1 MALSP
6 SHRGKIRLLLVGLML
21 TLGGC
26 GAGGGDAQQTVLR
39 IGDQVH
45 GLETLLKATGEDRPT
60 GYRIEWSNFL
70 GGPAVIAAQTGGSV
84 DVGWMYE
91 TPLVFAQAAGS
102 PVKVVAAA
110 RPVTPGASSVA
121 LVVRPDSSIRSV
133 RDLRGRKVG
142 LMPGTV
148 TQYLVVRLLE
158 REGLSLS
165 DIRPVT
171 LGSVS
176 PAMLDNGTIDAAV
189 TVDPYLSQML
199 LSGKA
204 RVLASGGAPLT
215 PDLQYV
221 VASDKALADP
231 ARAKAIGDL
240 IARIGRALR
249 ARQADPDKA
258 VPVYTKAL
266 NLPAPVIGQYLRRAP
281 ARLAPIDKAVVADQ
295 QVLGDTFLKIGL
307 IRKPND
313 AARLFD
319 HRYDALVREQENI
332 PS

>member
-1 MALSP
+1 MA
-6 SHRGKIRLLLVGLML
+6 IRHAARRLPVRALLAGFVLA
-21 TLGGC
+21 LGGC
-26 GAGGGDAQQTVLR
+26 GSGGQDQTVLR
-39 IGDQVH
+39 VGDQVH
-45 GLETLLKATGEDRPT
+45 GLETLLKAAGEDKPT

-70 GGPAVIAAQTGGSV
+70 GGPAVTAAQTGGSV

-110 RPVTPGASSVA
+110 RPVKAGTSNVA
-121 LVVRPDSSIRSV
+121 LIVPTGSPIRSV
-133 RDLRGRKVG
+133 RDLRGRRVG

-158 REGLSLS
+158 REGLSLA

-176 PAMLDNGTIDAAV
+176 SAMLDNGTIDAAV
-189 TVDPYLSQML
+189 SVDPYLSQQL

-204 RVLASGGAPLT
+204 RILASGGAPVT
-215 PDLQYV
+215 PDLQYA

-231 ARAKAIGDL
+231 AKAKAIGDL
-240 IARIGRALR
+240 VARIGRALR
-249 ARQADPDKA
+249 AREADPDKA
-258 VPVYTKAL
+258 VPVYAKAL
-266 NLPAPVIGQYLRRAP
+266 NLPEPVIAQYLRRAP
-281 ARLAPIDKAVVADQ
+281 ARLIPIDAAVVADQ

-319 HRYDALVREQENI
+319 HRYDAIVREQEKT